1 MKSIPV
7 DTRSI
12 TTLVGGAIQPAVGP
26 DGAQRR
32 DKSGRPLFQ
41 VPVVVVSESA
51 SADTF
56 TVRLPGPVVQVQ
68 PLTPVTFVGLVARP
82 WTMEGRSGVS
92 FSAEAMQPVPT
103 KS

>member
-1 MKSIPV
+1 MKTIPV

-12 TTLVGGAIQPAVGP
+12 TTLVGGAIQPATGP
-26 DGAQRR
+26 DGVQRR

-41 VPVVVVSESA
+41 VPVVVVSETA

-56 TVRLPGPVVQVQ
+56 MVRLPGPVAQMQ

-92 FSAEAMQPVPT
+92 FSAEAMQPVST